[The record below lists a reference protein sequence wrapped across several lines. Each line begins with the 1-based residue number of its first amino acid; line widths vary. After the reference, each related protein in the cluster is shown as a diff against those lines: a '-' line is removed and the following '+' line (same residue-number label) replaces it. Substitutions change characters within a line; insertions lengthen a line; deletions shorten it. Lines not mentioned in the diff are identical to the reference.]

1 LAVKYHCWAVAG
13 KDCSR
18 GAAEARWVVAGK
30 DGSRGAAEA
39 GFEQR
44 TLLNVAGQ

>member
-1 LAVKYHCWAVAG
+1 MVVKYHCWAVAG

-18 GAAEARWVVAGK
+18 GVAEARWVAAGK
-30 DGSRGAAEA
+30 DGSRGAVEA

-44 TLLNVAGQ
+44 TRLNVAGQ